1 LKNDEIY
8 DVLRKIKSK
17 LDEHV
22 GSNGTA
28 HLPATEDT
36 AGFMS
41 KDDKYLLDVRGS
53 LAAGLDASVKYDI
66 LTLDFGL
73 YVNRSFNNA
82 PNSVDDSICMVRI
95 EGWTDYKFI
104 TFYWLSAGLTFTRS
118 IYSTIDSGW
127 KDGRTWTALT
137 LNSGFAGNVQARKI
151 PLGNSS
157 MVEVRIDIHM
167 NISNSSLNV
176 VTTLPQTYRFVNG
189 LNVSAILT
197 GNVGS
202 SNATAGCILHS
213 AGDLN
218 IYKDQA
224 MEGNLTAAAGT
235 LTYMV

>member
-95 EGWTDYKFI
+95 EGWTNYKFI

-127 KDGRTWTALT
+127 
-137 LNSGFAGNVQARKI
+137 
-151 PLGNSS
+151 
-157 MVEVRIDIHM
+157 IDLF
-167 NISNSSLNV
+167 NN
-176 VTTLPQTYRFVNG
+176 R
-189 LNVSAILT
+189 
-197 GNVGS
+197 
-202 SNATAGCILHS
+202 
-213 AGDLN
+213 
-218 IYKDQA
+218 
-224 MEGNLTAAAGT
+224 
-235 LTYMV
+235 

>member
-1 LKNDEIY
+1 
-8 DVLRKIKSK
+8 
-17 LDEHV
+17 
-22 GSNGTA
+22 
-28 HLPATEDT
+28 
-36 AGFMS
+36 
-41 KDDKYLLDVRGS
+41 
-53 LAAGLDASVKYDI
+53 
-66 LTLDFGL
+66 
-73 YVNRSFNNA
+73 
-82 PNSVDDSICMVRI
+82 
-95 EGWTDYKFI
+95 
-104 TFYWLSAGLTFTRS
+104 
-118 IYSTIDSGW
+118 
-127 KDGRTWTALT
+127 
-137 LNSGFAGNVQARKI
+137 
-151 PLGNSS
+151 